1 MSTTFSETIAIAN
14 TAALGVQ
21 RVRHPFGAR
30 HLQLLAREIVSP
42 SFVRV
47 TLGGPQLAGFASA
60 GFDDHV
66 KFILPQAGLERPN
79 LPAIVDGRP
88 VFEGERPITR
98 DYTPLRW
105 DLARGELVLEFA
117 LHNQGPAADW
127 ALNAPLGQ
135 WVGVAGPRGSL
146 VIPKE
151 FDWHWL
157 FGDESA
163 LPAIERRLAEL
174 PSTAKAT
181 VRICVADARDQRAL
195 VSAAQLDLQWVA
207 SLTAA
212 AGALAL
218 PAGDGYIWAAGEHSE
233 MAELRRLMLAK
244 SGVDAKRM
252 RIAAYWKRG
261 EVAHHAELD
270 GTP

>member
-1 MSTTFSETIAIAN
+1 MSTTSPETTTT
-14 TAALGVQ
+14 TALRVE

-30 HLQLLAREIVSP
+30 HLQLQAREIVSP
-42 SFVRV
+42 GFVRV
-47 TLGGPQLAGFASA
+47 TLGGPGLAGFASA
-60 GFDDHV
+60 GFDDHL
-66 KFILPQAGLERPN
+66 KFILPQVGQERPH

-88 VFEGERPITR
+88 VFPGERPVTR
-98 DYTPLRW
+98 DYTPVRW

-117 LHNQGPAADW
+117 LHNTGPAADW
-127 ALNAPLGQ
+127 ALHAPLGQ

-146 VIPKE
+146 LIPKE
-151 FDWHWL
+151 FAWHWL
-157 FGDESA
+157 LGDESA

-174 PSTAKAT
+174 PATASAT
-181 VRICVADARDQRAL
+181 VRIRVADARDQRPLA
-195 VSAAQLDLQWVA
+195 SAARLDLQWVD

-212 AGALAL
+212 AQSLAL
-218 PAGDGYIWAAGEHSE
+218 PAGDGFIWAAGEHSE
-233 MAELRRLMLAK
+233 MAELRRLVLAK
-244 SGVDAKRM
+244 PGVDAKRM